1 MIVCAFGV
9 PAAYSHYCY
18 ALLHR
23 LVLAEHPDAMM
34 VTGTRPE
41 HFAEALRG
49 RGGRSV
55 LLCSDSPD
63 PRIIEALVR
72 IKVPIAFFVEDR
84 HDSVG
89 YIMTANGDNVRTA
102 IQMYSQS
109 VACIA
114 PFVEAFN
121 VTLLRRPRSDTPFS
135 MVVDGLLDA
144 VQLSISEESIA
155 RVMADLSL
163 PDAVPER
170 QTLGDQLA
178 RHRPAARQPGEYRRL
193 LSPDES
199 ALIEDGLSSYEDILE
214 GRETVFHWPARLFRD
229 AQRPDEPV
237 EGPID
242 LIGPARG
249 LVFGPQLHLYQGRWR
264 ASVAFRI
271 ADNLSG
277 NILRVDAISDNKIC
291 NSGEG
296 ALPPYGVFSFDIDF
310 VVRDPLMPCSV
321 LLANKA
327 GAIEGSL
334 EVLSAQVR
342 ELGDDEEFQTYS
354 VS

>member
-18 ALLHR
+18 DLLHR
-23 LVLAEHPDAMM
+23 LVLTQHPDAMM
-34 VTGTRPE
+34 VSGTKPE
-41 HFAEALRG
+41 HFAEALRS

-72 IKVPIAFFVEDR
+72 IKVPIAFFVEDG

-89 YIMTANGDNVRTA
+89 YIMTANGDNIRTA

-114 PFVEAFN
+114 PFVDAFN
-121 VTLLRRPRSDTPFS
+121 VTLLKRPRSDTSFAAVIDS
-135 MVVDGLLDA
+135 ILNA
-144 VQLSISEESIA
+144 VQMSIPEEAIV
-155 RVMADLSL
+155 RVMAEMS
-163 PDAVPER
+163 PHGEAPEK
-170 QTLGDQLA
+170 QTLSDQLA
-178 RHRPAARQPGEYRRL
+178 RHRPAARQPGDYRRSL
-193 LSPDES
+193 PPDET
-199 ALIEDGLSSYEDILE
+199 ALIEDSLSSYEDVLE
-214 GRETVFHWPARLFRD
+214 GHVAVFDWPARLFRY

-242 LIGPARG
+242 LVGPARA
-249 LVFGPQLHLYQGRWR
+249 LVFGPQLHLYRGRWR

-296 ALPPYGVFSFDIDF
+296 LLPPYGVFSFDIDF
-310 VVRDPLMPCSV
+310 IVRDALMPCSV
-321 LLANKA
+321 LLANKS
-327 GAIEGSL
+327 GAIEGTL
-334 EVLSAQVR
+334 EVLTAQVR
-342 ELGDDEEFQTYS
+342 ELGDDEDFQTYS